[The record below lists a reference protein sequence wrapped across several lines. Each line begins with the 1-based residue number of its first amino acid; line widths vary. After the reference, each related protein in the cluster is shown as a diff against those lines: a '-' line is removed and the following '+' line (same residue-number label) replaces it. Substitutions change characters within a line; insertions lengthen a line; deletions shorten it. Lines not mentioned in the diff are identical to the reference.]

1 MSASQYR
8 RQLENKQKQQMD
20 AERRVGEYRTKESKK
35 RADASKARL
44 AATKTTSASTASTRL
59 REAQRRDAE
68 AAQAGKD
75 AASWQTRATAYAKDA
90 SGLQTKLFK
99 AEQAETLAAQ
109 RDQAKALASA
119 SRSAAASQSALEVR
133 VARSEATVRDAVQQ
147 LRAPRQEKLR
157 ILILGASSDG
167 GLRVGREQTR
177 IRRAVQSAE
186 HRDLIELDVRPA
198 ATTEDLLDG
207 LTRFRPHI
215 VHFSGHSDD
224 DLIEFE
230 DEVDEPHDG
239 VVVTARAFA
248 NAVQAV
254 DEPPL
259 LIVLNSCKS
268 ATQAEALVETVA
280 PFAIGM
286 SDEIDDTDAIAF
298 AAQFYAA
305 LANGQSIGA
314 AHGLGRAALE
324 LAGLGGAELPTLAAM
339 DGFDSAAAVLVK
351 VVE

>member
-8 RQLENKQKQQMD
+8 RQLENKQKQQLD
-20 AERRVGEYRTKESKK
+20 AERRVGEYRSKESKK

-44 AATKTTSASTASTRL
+44 VATKTTSTSTASSRL
-59 REAQRRDAE
+59 REAQRRDTE

-75 AASWQTRATAYAKDA
+75 AANWQARAASYAKEAA
-90 SGLQTKLFK
+90 SLQTKLVK
-99 AEQAETLAAQ
+99 AEQAEALAAQ
-109 RDQAKALASA
+109 RAQAKALESA
-119 SRSAAASQSALEVR
+119 SRMAAANQSALEAR
-133 VARSEATVRDAVQQ
+133 VARGEATVRDAVQQ
-147 LRAPRQEKLR
+147 IRAPRQEKLR

-207 LTRFRPHI
+207 SARFRPHI

-224 DLIEFE
+224 GLIEFE

-248 NAVQAV
+248 SAVRAV

-259 LIVLNSCKS
+259 LIVLNSCNS
-268 ATQAEALVETVA
+268 AAQIDALVEAVA

-286 SDEIDDTDAIAF
+286 ADEIDDADAIGY
-298 AAQFYAA
+298 AAHFYAA

-324 LAGLGGAELPTLAAM
+324 LGGLAGAELPTLAVM
-339 DGFDSAAAVLVK
+339 DGFDSGSAVLVK
-351 VVE
+351 VVA